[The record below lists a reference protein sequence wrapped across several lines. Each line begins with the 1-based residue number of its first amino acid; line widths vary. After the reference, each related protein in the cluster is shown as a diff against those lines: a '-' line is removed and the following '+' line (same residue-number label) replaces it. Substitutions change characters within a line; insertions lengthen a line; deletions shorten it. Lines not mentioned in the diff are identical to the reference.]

1 VTTRIAGTV
10 IVLLL
15 FVPMGGLLI
24 FVSWRGVG
32 TPKTALAVAG
42 LMRALAGVLVALS
55 IWFSRWWAAVA
66 LIFLALEW
74 AARTWG
80 RKHLD

>member
-1 VTTRIAGTV
+1 MTSQFVGTV

-24 FVSWRGVG
+24 FIASRGDG
-32 TPKTALAVAG
+32 PARTALAVAG
-42 LMRALAGVLVALS
+42 LMRALTAVPVVLS
-55 IWFSRWWAAVA
+55 IWFARWWAAVG
-66 LIFLALEW
+66 LILLALEW
-74 AARTWG
+74 AARAWG